1 MNEPHPGKATDHGP
15 SRHRPATGGPAR
27 PAGLRARLAES
38 LAARGVSVEALANG
52 CLRLRGV
59 PLSDEFSK
67 ERANLLL
74 RPVGSGVGHRDAI
87 EIYVD
92 EDLAYHGDDPVLRE
106 ALQGET
112 VRGWRALRLQP
123 VHGPF
128 DQAVCTWLEILRS
141 PIQADCRR
149 AADADSAA
157 APTREPRRDSALGRV
172 AEPVAPETLAEAY
185 RTSFRTELADGL
197 AGTLTR
203 PAPPQSIIL
212 WGESGVGKR
221 HLLLA
226 LAWPLLETGR
236 VDEVVLVSGAQVAS
250 GCLFRPEIDSALQ
263 KVLAE
268 AEAEPRRLLLIRDL
282 DLCLTRSPVGRSLL
296 IESLDRGLAFAATVQ
311 RQRAARWKHD
321 ADLARRLLATPVPT
335 ATLDETL
342 RAAHDFA
349 RRAGVEVPEST
360 LRAAVRE
367 SRRRGGGQPGAAIG
381 LLSAAI
387 AQAAWKGPDHVV
399 SPDDVLAAPEAVW
412 PHDHPAT
419 GNRKE

>member
-1 MNEPHPGKATDHGP
+1 
-15 SRHRPATGGPAR
+15 
-27 PAGLRARLAES
+27 
-38 LAARGVSVEALANG
+38 
-52 CLRLRGV
+52 V
-59 PLSDEFSK
+59 PLSDAFSK

-74 RPVGSGVGHRDAI
+74 RPVGRGSGQQDAV
-87 EIYVD
+87 ELYVD

-123 VHGPF
+123 VRGPF
-128 DQAVCTWLEILRS
+128 DDAVCAWLDILRS
-141 PIQADCRR
+141 PIRADCRR
-149 AADADSAA
+149 AADADAAA
-157 APTREPRRDSALGRV
+157 APTREPHRESALGRV
-172 AEPVAPETLAEAY
+172 AESVAPEALAEAY
-185 RTSFRTELADGL
+185 RTSFRKELADGL
-197 AGTLTR
+197 ARALTR
-203 PAPPQSIIL
+203 PAPPQSLIV

-236 VDEVVLVSGAQVAS
+236 IDHVLLVSGARVAG

-268 AEAEPRRLLLIRDL
+268 AEADPRRLLLIRDL

-296 IESLDRGLAFAATVQ
+296 IESLDRGLAFAATARQ
-311 RQRAARWKHD
+311 QRAARWKHD
-321 ADLARRLLATPVPT
+321 AALARRLVATPVPT

-342 RAAHDFA
+342 QAAHDFA
-349 RRAGVEVPEST
+349 RRAGVEVPEPT

-387 AQAAWKGPDHVV
+387 AQAAWKGAGHTV
-399 SPDDVLAAPEAVW
+399 SPDDVLAAPEAAW
-412 PHDHPAT
+412 PQDHPAT